1 VRHKGRHQRTVLTA
15 VGPLAVERV
24 YFACAA
30 CGQGD
35 FGADRILGID
45 GYLTASA
52 RRLAC
57 LAGARESFA
66 KAQSLLA
73 ELAGWRLDDEAIR
86 QLCHAEA
93 ARARDWQAQQAPAAE
108 RLARAAGSW
117 EVQIDAGKVN
127 TDAGWR
133 DVKVAVFARRP
144 AGKPAE
150 AATWDERQLPRPTA
164 RRALA
169 AVEEAQAF
177 GPRCRA
183 EAERLGLPDSRAV
196 SVLGDGAEW
205 VWNLAQEQFPQAR
218 QCLDIYHAAEHIAA
232 AAKKVFGE
240 GAAEARSQAQLG
252 RDKLLADGYCG
263 VVEWVGELIGAMPAG
278 GDGAALGEMLNYL
291 AGHQG
296 RLQYASRLR
305 RGEAIG
311 SGLVEGSIKQL
322 VNKRLKRTG
331 ARWTVEHVGPFVE
344 LCALTDSPEWNAFW
358 GQN

>member
-1 VRHKGRHQRTVLTA
+1 M
-15 VGPLAVERV
+15 
-24 YFACAA
+24 
-30 CGQGD
+30 
-35 FGADRILGID
+35 
-45 GYLTASA
+45 
-52 RRLAC
+52 AC

-66 KAQSLLA
+66 QAEALLA
-73 ELAGWRLDDEAIR
+73 ELAGWNLDDEAIR

-93 ARARDWQAQQAPAAE
+93 ARARAWQAAETPAAE
-108 RLARAAGSW
+108 RFAQATGAW

-127 TDAGWR
+127 TDTGWR
-133 DVKVAVFARRP
+133 DVKVAIFAKRP

-150 AATWDERQLPRPTA
+150 AATWDERPLPQPTA

-183 EAERLGLPDSRAV
+183 EAERLGLPDSSAV

-205 VWNLAQEQFPQAR
+205 IWNLAEQHFPQAR
-218 QCLDIYHAAEHIAA
+218 QCLDIYHGAEHVAS
-232 AAKKVFGE
+232 AAKRVFGE
-240 GAAEARSQAQLG
+240 GTAEARSQGERG
-252 RDKLLADGYCG
+252 RGRLLADGYFG
-263 VVEWVGELIGAMPAG
+263 VVEWVGEVAGAMPAG
-278 GDGAALGEMLNYL
+278 GDGAATGELLNYL

-331 ARWTVEHVGPFVE
+331 ARWKVGHVAPFVE
-344 LCALTDSPEWNAFW
+344 LCALADSPEWHAYWSN
-358 GQN
+358 N